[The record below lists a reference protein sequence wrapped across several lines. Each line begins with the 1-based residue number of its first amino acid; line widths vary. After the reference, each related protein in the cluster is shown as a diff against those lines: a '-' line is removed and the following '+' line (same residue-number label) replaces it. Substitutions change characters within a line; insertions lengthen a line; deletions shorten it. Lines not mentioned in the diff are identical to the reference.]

1 MASVTI
7 IHHYEARLLPLDLFR
22 TWGKL
27 FHSVQVDRMR
37 PKHVLSMQVPDS
49 LISVL
54 APRFGAFA
62 FANVGC
68 LLQTSIA
75 PKHAPV

>member
-1 MASVTI
+1 MASITI

-22 TWGKL
+22 TWEKL

-49 LISVL
+49 LMIFVL
-54 APRFGAFA
+54 APRFGACAFCKCRLP
-62 FANVGC
+62 FANVDC
-68 LLQTSIA
+68 
-75 PKHAPV
+75 P